1 LFSLRAFLKNFIG
14 KFVKSIPQSEAKHI
28 KLGRAGEDLA
38 VKALLADG
46 YKIKERNAKVS
57 KREVDI
63 IATDGD
69 LLVFV
74 EVKTRSNRS
83 FGKPLEAVDNRRRK
97 RLRQAAEIYLLKK
110 KFKGVSVRFDVVS
123 VDFTDGI
130 KPEIEIV
137 KNAF

>member
-1 LFSLRAFLKNFIG
+1 MFSLHAFFKNLVG
-14 KFVKSIPQSEAKHI
+14 KFAKPIPGGEAKHI
-28 KLGRAGEDLA
+28 KLGRMGEDLA

-46 YKIKERNAKVS
+46 YKIKERNLKIS

-83 FGKPLEAVDNRRRK
+83 FGKPLEAVDNKRRK
-97 RLRQAAEIYLLKK
+97 RLRRAAEIYLLKK
-110 KFKGVSVRFDVVS
+110 KFTGVSVRFDIVT
-123 VDFTDGI
+123 VDFTDGT

>member
-1 LFSLRAFLKNFIG
+1 MFTLRRFFDNFSGGLAKL
-14 KFVKSIPQSEAKHI
+14 IPGSEAKHI
-28 KLGRAGEDLA
+28 KLGKLGEDLA
-38 VKALLADG
+38 VKALVADG
-46 YKIKERNAKVS
+46 YKIKERNSRIS

-63 IATDGD
+63 IATHGD

-83 FGKPLEAVDNRRRK
+83 FGKPLEAVDNKRRN
-97 RLRQAAEIYLLKK
+97 RLRRAAEIYLLKK
-110 KFKGVSVRFDVVS
+110 KFKDVSVRFDIVT
-123 VDFTDGI
+123 VDFTDSA